1 MTSTST
7 HRRLGRA
14 LAVPVAAAALLAPA
28 ATAGSS
34 RSYGPPDP
42 WVRYAASTTRA
53 NTPDPWFGY
62 ALSLARANTTTSSP
76 LITDTLA
83 PGGGT
88 ADSNRGYT
96 FVTDT
101 LAPGGGSTQTQ
112 GYRFTTD
119 TLAPGGSQGGQLSS
133 GRSFS
138 WPDAGVGAGVAVG
151 SIFCLFAGALV
162 LARRRDRLAV

>member
-7 HRRLGRA
+7 HSRLGRA
-14 LAVPVAAAALLAPA
+14 LAAAVAGAALLAPA
-28 ATAGSS
+28 AAASNS
-34 RSYGPPDP
+34 RSYGPPDT
-42 WVRYAASTTRA
+42 WARYAASITRA
-53 NTPDPWFGY
+53 NTPDPWFSY
-62 ALSLARANTTTSSP
+62 ALSLTRANATSSSP

-88 ADSNRGYT
+88 AQTHGYT

-119 TLAPGGSQGGQLSS
+119 TLAPGGGHMHLVGGA
-133 GRSFS
+133 RSFS
-138 WPDAGVGAGVAVG
+138 WPDAGIGAGVAVG
-151 SIFCLFAGALV
+151 SIFCLFGGALALV
-162 LARRRDRLAV
+162 RRRGRLAV